1 MPGYPIPES
10 DHLHSDVDK
19 VYIQK
24 GSGAYYENPIT
35 IGSGDFNYP
44 SAPSGT
50 QPFYLIPRDST
61 IEILTSSDVEGTGIP
76 AYPSHEAWFLY
87 LKTDTPIKAGKTDY
101 KIKIKD
107 KKGLYS
113 EDVILSTPGN
123 TIAPINVSLDTTTGT
138 TSCTDLSTQNTSATA
153 YLIAGKK
160 NKDNVKLTMS
170 TDTTTAS
177 LSCEVKKVS
186 SGETVFSINGTG
198 SINVN
203 LPVRTDLYEVTY
215 KTVITA
221 TAEGFPQTTKEIYYK
236 VHGNTVT
243 VTTWKDLKAA
253 VNNPLIETIKVNT
266 EIKATSG
273 DDAGEITV
281 NRSSNPALT
290 ITSDIGGIINAD
302 KKNRLFSVYDNN
314 TLTLDKLTLKNGKS
328 NAGNAGAVS
337 IRGNL
342 TINNVTITDCE
353 SPDNYGGG
361 IFISNGNFTMKG
373 ESSIKN
379 CNASKGGAV
388 YISNG
393 TFNMQDAAMITPSI
407 GTDANI
413 EGKNDVYLGNGK
425 TIKIDAPLSQ
435 SGIVARI
442 TPQTYTTTTQ
452 ILTGTELPNVYT
464 KFTVTDQS
472 TQSWTIK
479 EDGKLERTYPITFN
493 PGTQGTLTAIVNG
506 KTITSG
512 DKVVKD
518 ALVTFT
524 AKPNSNYVVNNW
536 TLTPSGTFEAG
547 GQPAVKTAILKVSQ
561 AANVAVSFRL
571 RNNSDK
577 FIYLTGI
584 IGDKGYYWENGS
596 RFELPSLLTGS
607 VKIRPQSITL
617 KDNTVYAAGFEFQS
631 GVTGARVWKNTN
643 LPWCHDP
650 KELRD
655 YAEISGIL
663 AGDDNTLYISGS
675 LPSSTAPDAFIG
687 KITTEALDPNPKVF
701 LHNSQGNAQSIV
713 TACCADASRFYAVGN
728 VREGTT
734 YKWMLWTINKNLDPS
749 SLTEYY
755 MIDQNINSANDICVD
770 NNVVYIVAKDTSYN
784 NFVLTVT
791 NPAAQNP
798 IITKTPLSTTASTIC
813 KVGNTFF
820 IGGNGG
826 IWKFDGTSISTQI
839 KMRNLFH
846 CVFAIAAHGD
856 EIVAAG
862 YVEEGYKPAYW
873 KFTPSVSG
881 PGDVTETILDTTGT
895 TGYGQIYGIYLD
907 Y

>member
-160 NKDNVKLTMS
+160 NKNNVKLTMS

-253 VNNPLIETIKVNT
+253 VNNPLIETIKVNDT
-266 EIKATSG
+266 ITATSG
-273 DDAGEITV
+273 DNAGEITV
-281 NRSSNPALT
+281 TRSLT
-290 ITSDIGGIINAD
+290 ITSNSNGVIDAAE
-302 KKNRLFSVYDNN
+302 KNRIFWVRNGELILSRL
-314 TLTLDKLTLKNGKS
+314 TLTNGKATSGS
-328 NAGNAGAVS
+328 NGGAVCVTDN
-337 IRGNL
+337 GDL
-342 TINNVTITDCE
+342 TIENVIIDRCT
-353 SPDNYGGG
+353 SNKNGGG
-361 IFISNGNFTMKG
+361 ISSSNNFTMKG
-373 ESSIKN
+373 VSTITN

-393 TFNMQDAAMITPSI
+393 TFNMQDAAMITPST
-407 GTDANI
+407 GPDANTW
-413 EGKNDVYLGNGK
+413 GKNDVYLGNGK

-442 TPQTYTTTTQ
+442 TPHTY
-452 ILTGTELPNVYT
+452 NA
-464 KFTVTDQS
+464 S
-472 TQSWTIK
+472 TQV
-479 EDGKLERTYPITFN
+479 GKLERTYPITFN
-493 PGTQGTLTAIVNG
+493 SGTQGTLTAIVNG

-536 TLTPSGTFEAG
+536 TLTPPGTFEAG

-561 AANVAVSFRL
+561 TANVEVSFRP
-571 RNNSDK
+571 RTNSDK
-577 FIYLTGI
+577 FIYLTGR

-596 RFELPSLLTGS
+596 RFELPSLLTDP

-617 KDNTVYAAGFEFQS
+617 KDNTVYAAGYEHKY
-631 GVTGARVWKNTN
+631 GITGARVWKNTN

-650 KELRD
+650 QELRD
-655 YAEISGIL
+655 YTEIYRIL

-687 KITTEALDPNPKVF
+687 KITTEDLNPNPKVF
-701 LHNSQGNAQSIV
+701 LHNSQVNAQSIV
-713 TACCADASRFYAVGN
+713 TACCADASRFYAVGK
-728 VREGTT
+728 VREGNT
-734 YKWMLWTINKNLDPS
+734 YKGVLWTINKNLDPS

-755 MIDQNINSANDICVD
+755 MIDQNIKSANDICVD
-770 NNVVYIVAKDTSYN
+770 NNVVYIVAEDTDSN
-784 NFVLTVT
+784 DFVLTVT

-798 IITKTPLSTTASTIC
+798 VITKTPLSTTASAIC

-826 IWKFDGTSISTQI
+826 IWKFDGTLLSPQISIS
-839 KMRNLFH
+839 NSSH
-846 CVFAIAAHGD
+846 GVSAIAAHNN

-862 YVEEGYKPAYW
+862 YIFANPTTIKPAYW
-873 KFTPSVSG
+873 EFDPSVSG
-881 PGDVTETILDTTGT
+881 PGDVSPTILDTTGT
-895 TGYGQIYGIYLD
+895 TDNGDISGLYLD

>member
-1 MPGYPIPES
+1 
-10 DHLHSDVDK
+10 
-19 VYIQK
+19 
-24 GSGAYYENPIT
+24 
-35 IGSGDFNYP
+35 
-44 SAPSGT
+44 
-50 QPFYLIPRDST
+50 
-61 IEILTSSDVEGTGIP
+61 
-76 AYPSHEAWFLY
+76 
-87 LKTDTPIKAGKTDY
+87 
-101 KIKIKD
+101 
-107 KKGLYS
+107 
-113 EDVILSTPGN
+113 
-123 TIAPINVSLDTTTGT
+123 
-138 TSCTDLSTQNTSATA
+138 
-153 YLIAGKK
+153 
-160 NKDNVKLTMS
+160 MS

-302 KKNRLFSVYDNN
+302 KKNRLFSIYNNN
-314 TLTLDKLTLKNGKS
+314 TLTLDNLTLKNGKS

-353 SPDNYGGG
+353 AQGNHGGG

-373 ESSIKN
+373 VSSIKN

-393 TFNMQDAAMITPSI
+393 TFNMQDAAMITPST
-407 GTDANI
+407 GPDANTW
-413 EGKNDVYLGNGK
+413 GKNDVYLGNNK

-452 ILTGTELPNVYT
+452 VLTGTELPNVYT

-479 EDGKLERTYPITFN
+479 EDGKLECTYPITFN

-561 AANVAVSFRL
+561 TANVKVSFRL
-571 RNNSDK
+571 RTNSDK
-577 FIYLTGI
+577 FIYLTGRI
-584 IGDKGYYWENGS
+584 DKKGYYWENGC
-596 RFELPSLLTGS
+596 RFELPGLLTNTGL
-607 VKIRPQSITL
+607 IEPHSITL
-617 KDNTVYAAGFEFQS
+617 KDNTVYAAGYEHKE

-643 LPWCHDP
+643 LPWCHNPAQPSDHAVIY
-650 KELRD
+650 R
-655 YAEISGIL
+655 IL

-675 LPSSTAPDAFIG
+675 LKEKQMGRVDAFIG
-687 KITTEALDPNPKVF
+687 KITTEDLDPNPKVF

-713 TACCADASRFYAVGN
+713 TACCADASRFYAVGK
-728 VREGTT
+728 VREGNT
-734 YKWMLWTINKNLDPS
+734 YKGVLWTINKNLDPS

-755 MIDQNINSANDICVD
+755 MIDQNIKSANDICVD
-770 NNVVYIVAKDTSYN
+770 NNVVYIVAEDTDSN
-784 NFVLTVT
+784 DFVLTIK
-791 NPAAQNP
+791 NPTTQNP
-798 IITKTPLSTTASTIC
+798 LITKIPLSTTASAIC
-813 KVGNTFF
+813 KVDNTFF

-826 IWKFDGTSISTQI
+826 IWKFNGTSIPTQI
-839 KMRNLFH
+839 SISNSSH
-846 CVFAIAAHGD
+846 GVSAIAAHNNK
-856 EIVAAG
+856 IVAAG
-862 YVEEGYKPAYW
+862 YVEVGSTAKPAYW
-873 KFTPSVSG
+873 EFDPSVSG
-881 PGDVTETILDTTGT
+881 PSNVIQTILDTTGT
-895 TGYGQIYGIYLD
+895 TGGGFIFGLYLD

>member
-35 IGSGDFNYP
+35 IGSGDFNFP

-50 QPFYLIPRDST
+50 QPFYLIPSNT
-61 IEILTSSDVEGTGIP
+61 IETLTSSDVEGVSPP
-76 AYPSHEAWFLY
+76 AYPPHAAWFLY

-113 EDVILSTPGN
+113 EEVILSTPGN

-138 TSCTDLSTQNTSATA
+138 TSCPDLSTQNTSDTA

-253 VNNPLIETIKVNT
+253 VNNPLIETIKVNDT
-266 EIKATSG
+266 ITATSG
-273 DDAGEITV
+273 DNAGEITV
-281 NRSSNPALT
+281 TRSLT
-290 ITSDIGGIINAD
+290 ITSNSNGVIDAAE
-302 KKNRLFSVYDNN
+302 KNRIFWVRNGELILSRL
-314 TLTLDKLTLKNGKS
+314 TLTNGKATSGS
-328 NAGNAGAVS
+328 NGGAVCVTDN
-337 IRGNL
+337 GDL
-342 TINNVTITDCE
+342 TIENVIIDRCT
-353 SPDNYGGG
+353 SNKNGGG
-361 IFISNGNFTMKG
+361 ISSSNNFTMKG
-373 ESSIKN
+373 VSTITN

-388 YISNG
+388 YISGG

-425 TIKIDAPLSQ
+425 TINIDEPLSQ

-452 ILTGTELPNVYT
+452 VLTGTELPNVYT
-464 KFTVTDQS
+464 QFTVTDETTGS
-472 TQSWTIK
+472 NTQSWTIK
-479 EDGKLERTYPITFN
+479 EDGKLEHAYPITFN

-561 AANVAVSFRL
+561 AANVAVSFRS

-617 KDNTVYAAGFEFQS
+617 KDNTVYASGFEFQS